1 MNSSTSGSPGAEAT
15 EQDRCAVYPSSAGRR
30 ATECCPGRWSMR
42 SWTSSRSSTERWIG
56 RRTPETVAVRQ
67 PPRGAS
73 ATPGPRMAPS
83 GSVTL
88 VPLLTPGVAEV
99 VVPVL
104 LPEAGLVA
112 GHQGQLADP
121 LRALPEV
128 QVWDQQPHR
137 AAVLDRQGLAVELPH
152 HPGLAARDVLERQV
166 GRVPGLGRRHDEV
179 RLGGRPRRLEQGVDA
194 DAGELGVELRPGGA
208 AVDVAAVLRRRG
220 GEP

>member
-1 MNSSTSGSPGAEAT
+1 
-15 EQDRCAVYPSSAGRR
+15 
-30 ATECCPGRWSMR
+30 MR

-73 ATPGPRMAPS
+73 GTPGPRMAPS

-88 VPLLTPGVAEV
+88 VPLLPPGVAEV

-112 GHQGQLADP
+112 RHQRQLADP

-128 QVWDQQPHR
+128 EVRHQEPDG
-137 AAVLDRQGLAVELPH
+137 AAVLDRQRLAVELPH
-152 HPGLAARDVLERQV
+152 DPGLATGDVLEREV
-166 GRVPGLGRRHDEV
+166 GRVAGLRRRHDEV
-179 RLGGRPRRLEQGVDA
+179 RLAGRLRGLEQSVDA
-194 DAGELGVELRPGGA
+194 DP
-208 AVDVAAVLRRRG
+208 
-220 GEP
+220 GEPGVAL